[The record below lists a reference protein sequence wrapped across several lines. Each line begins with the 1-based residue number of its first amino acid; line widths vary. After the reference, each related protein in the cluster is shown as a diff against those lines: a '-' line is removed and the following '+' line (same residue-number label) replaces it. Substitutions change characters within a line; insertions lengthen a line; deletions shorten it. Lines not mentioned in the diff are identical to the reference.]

1 MEERIHKGM
10 KVQVTIKDRDNFVGT
25 VLDETT
31 THYLV
36 AWDSNEKGE
45 WFAKKS
51 RNVNC
56 EVKE

>member
-1 MEERIHKGM
+1 M
-10 KVQVTIKDRDNFVGT
+10 KVQVTIKDRDTFIGT

-51 RNVNC
+51 KLVNC
-56 EVKE
+56 EVKT